1 MAQEAVL
8 EKPANYQVKRPDYDA
23 LWKKLIE
30 ELFEEF
36 MLFFA
41 ADLYEQIDFSKMPD
55 FLKQELYK
63 EIIQEKKGR
72 MIADQIV
79 KVYLKSGEE
88 KWILVHVEV
97 QGKEEDDF
105 GKRMFRYFYRI
116 YDRFDREVY
125 AIALLTE
132 QQAQNQT
139 NGFHYNFYG
148 TKIDYTYNIYHFKE
162 SNIEKLEQ
170 SANPFAAAVIAGIY
184 ANKSK
189 TNASKRYT
197 FKRKLMIQTLQK
209 FTSQQEKSR
218 TYLSALFYF
227 IDYLLQVPKEY
238 SQQLKNDIIPYLG
251 KEVAQKMRA
260 EKTDTSQTLAE
271 IFEEMKREGIEEGRK
286 EGKEDGRK
294 EGRKDS
300 LIKVVRKLVK
310 KGFTNDEIA
319 EITELG
325 TGEIAELRE
334 SF

>member
-1 MAQEAVL
+1 MVAQVAVL
-8 EKPANYQVKRPDYDA
+8 EKPANYQVKTPDYDA

-36 MLFFA
+36 MLFFGP
-41 ADLYEQIDFSKMPD
+41 DLYEQIDFSKTPD

-79 KVYLKSGEE
+79 KVYLNSGEE

-97 QGKEEDDF
+97 QGKEEEDF

-125 AIALLTE
+125 AIALITD
-132 QQAQNQT
+132 QYAKNQT

-148 TKIDYTYNIYHFKE
+148 TKVDYTYNIYHFKE
-162 SNIEKLEQ
+162 NNIEKLEQ
-170 SANPFAAAVIAGIY
+170 STNPFAAAVIAGIY
-184 ANKSK
+184 ATKTK
-189 TNASKRYT
+189 TNASKRYI

-238 SQQLKNDIIPYLG
+238 SQQLKKDIIPYLG

-271 IFEEMKREGIEEGRK
+271 IFEEMR
-286 EGKEDGRK
+286 EDGK
-294 EGRKDS
+294 KDALS
-300 LIKVVRKLVK
+300 KVVFELIKE
-310 KGFTNDEIA
+310 GFTNEHIARITKLELDEV
-319 EITELG
+319 
-325 TGEIAELRE
+325 AELRKTF
-334 SF
+334 SA